1 MPVPD
6 KIINK
11 FIYLYF
17 FLGVLTGLTV
27 EPAAAFDMRL
37 ISPQQEVAMGE
48 EEFAKLK
55 GQIPVSR
62 DPRLNGMVQEVGG
75 RIASVTSLPGAR
87 WEFAVFNHR
96 SANAFCLPGGKVGVF
111 TGIMPIAQDELGLAT
126 VIGHEVAHAARHH
139 AADRVSQSA
148 LVNIGAQVLDGFL
161 GGYSREAREL
171 WLAAYGI
178 GTGVGYTLP
187 YARDQELEADRL
199 GLQLMARAGYDP
211 RAAVDFWQRFA
222 DYNRRQG
229 GGSIEFLSTHPVDA
243 RRISQLRAALP
254 QAVAEYQRSGAQRR
268 QQDDEIYDR
277 RYGRPYREP
286 YPGDPQYWRR
296 R

>member
-1 MPVPD
+1 MPS
-6 KIINK
+6 ININK
-11 FIYLYF
+11 IKYLYITSC
-17 FLGVLTGLTV
+17 LLAGLATQ
-27 EPAAAFDMRL
+27 PAAALDLGL
-37 ISPQQEVAMGE
+37 ISPQQELAMGE
-48 EEFAKLK
+48 EEFGKLK
-55 GQIPVSR
+55 QQIPVSR
-62 DPRLNGMVQEVGG
+62 DPRLNNLVEEVGG

-87 WEFAVFNHR
+87 WEFVVFNHR

-148 LVNIGAQVLDGFL
+148 LVNIGAQLLDGFL
-161 GGYSREAREL
+161 GGYSREARQL

-178 GTGVGYTLP
+178 GTGVGYALP
-187 YARDQELEADRL
+187 YARGQELEADRL
-199 GLQLMARAGYDP
+199 GLSLMARAGYDP

-229 GGSIEFLSTHPVDA
+229 GGNIEFLSTHPLDA
-243 RRISQLRAALP
+243 TRISQLRASLP
-254 QAVAEYQRSGAQRR
+254 QAVREYEQSSRR
-268 QQDDEIYDR
+268 HRQNEQELDDQ

-286 YPGDPQYWRR
+286 YPGDPRYWRR